1 MFGLAQVTSSGSMF
15 FVVLVALVLGLL
27 LVGLMIFLFVLW
39 VMMLID
45 ALTRTDWRS
54 DDERMVWTIVLI
66 LSLFV
71 QLWGITAVVYY
82 YVIKQPRKLIDKKYP
97 EAEIVAKT
105 STQKLKDTKRAK
117 AKPKK

>member
-1 MFGLAQVTSSGSMF
+1 MFGLAQVTNSGLMF
-15 FVVLVALVLGLL
+15 FVILVVLVLGLL
-27 LVGLMIFLFVLW
+27 LMGLMIFLFVLW
-39 VMMLID
+39 AMMLID
-45 ALTRTDWRS
+45 ALTRTDWSS

-82 YVIKQPRKLIDKKYP
+82 YVIKQPRKLADKKYS

-105 STQKLKDTKRAK
+105 STQKSKTTKRTK
-117 AKPKK
+117 TKPKK